1 MRPQNVNGLIP
12 LMAEVNTDLDHSES
26 LLFSQEFQ
34 KIRNKEQ
41 KKNITYLKKVI

>member
-12 LMAEVNTDLDHSES
+12 LTVEVNTDLDHSES

-34 KIRNKEQ
+34 KIR
-41 KKNITYLKKVI
+41 KKITYLKKNF